1 MSKLNETQPVAP
13 VVVVVPPLL
22 ADAIDQLVVNWAKA
36 FGADDRR
43 SVEIAIVQR
52 GIRAVQAELREA
64 LEQGERNG
72 WSEHSKEESVF

>member
-1 MSKLNETQPVAP
+1 MSKLNEAQPVAP

-22 ADAIDQLVVNWAKA
+22 ADAIEQLVVSWSRA

-43 SVEIAIVQR
+43 SVEVAILQR

-64 LEQGERNG
+64 LEFGERNG
-72 WSEHSKEESVF
+72 WSKEEAADVF